1 MARIPTVF
9 DYWGNA
15 VQVGLVMAEAQ
26 AVIAMR
32 VMGMMG
38 VWSVP
43 RSEDRRMVSEKVWAV
58 TKAMTDASRASLSG
72 GFVVQP
78 DGVGSRLTAIIGM
91 PGQSCAENTGED
103 IAASGNR

>member
-72 GFVVQP
+72 AGP
-78 DGVGSRLTAIIGM
+78 DAVAAAAITPIRRTTRANARRLGKR
-91 PGQSCAENTGED
+91 GLKKG
-103 IAASGNR
+103 